1 MKNKAVFLFLFYAL
15 FVGICY
21 TLNQYEVIPTGK
33 TKVKNKVAPEKIM
46 VIDAGHGGMDPG
58 KVGVNN
64 VLEKDINLSI
74 AKKLKGLMEKKGV
87 KVILTRDSDKGLY
100 NSSDTH
106 KKSADLQRRTNL
118 ITESKAD
125 LVVSIHQNSF
135 TSPEIKGAQVFFYED
150 SPESETLA
158 QCVQDSLRAN
168 IDPENKR
175 EIKPNA
181 SYYLLKKNP
190 CPMVIVECG
199 FLSNPE
205 EAAQLSTEEYQNK
218 IAAAIRKGIME
229 YWKQKKDQDSSTEE
243 DISGEEKQSPEEEP
257 AMTRYTER
265 GVIQRICQTSGCSS

>member
-1 MKNKAVFLFLFYAL
+1 MKNKAVFIFFFYAL

-33 TKVKNKVAPEKIM
+33 TKVKNKVEPKKIM

-64 VLEKDINLSI
+64 ALEKDINLSI
-74 AKKLKGLMEKKGV
+74 AKKLKALMEKQGV

-135 TSPEIKGAQVFFYED
+135 TSPEVKGAQVFFYED

-168 IDPENKR
+168 IDPDNKR

-181 SYYLLKKNP
+181 SYYLLKNNP

-205 EAAQLSTEEYQNK
+205 EADKLITEEYQKK
-218 IAAAIRKGIME
+218 IAIAIQKGVTD
-229 YWKQKKDQDSSTEE
+229 YWKQAAGQKDSSESDSSE
-243 DISGEEKQSPEEEP
+243 EEKESPEKEP
-257 AMTRYTER
+257 AMTHYTER
-265 GVIQRICQTSGCSS
+265 GMIQRLFDTTGYSS